1 MKRRRIERPFILIN
15 MAMSADGKI
24 ASADRTVSSFGSPL
38 DHENLLRLR
47 ATTDAVMCGAR
58 TAETAGVTLGA
69 GGKRYEA
76 RRVREGRAPQNLR
89 IVVSGSGSISPDAEL
104 FRHHFSPII
113 VLTTDRIRTKKENR
127 LTKLGAHVERCGA
140 KEIDLRAAMSW
151 LRKKWRVQR
160 LVCEGGGALND
171 AMIRD
176 DLVDEIH
183 LTICPIIIG
192 GRESPT
198 IADGTGF
205 PTLADCAKFQLK
217 SRRRKGD
224 EMFLVYERGE
234 D

>member
-24 ASADRTVSSFGSPL
+24 ASADRSVSSFGSRL

-76 RRVREGRAPQNLR
+76 RRLREGRAPQNLR

-113 VLTTDRIRTKKENR
+113 VLTTDRIGTRNENR
-127 LTKLGAHVERCGA
+127 LTKLGAHVERFGA
-140 KEIDLRAAMSW
+140 KEIDLRAATSW

-171 AMIRD
+171 AMIRAE
-176 DLVDEIH
+176 LVDEIH

-192 GRESPT
+192 GREAPT

-224 EMFLVYERGE
+224 EMFLVYERGSQ
-234 D
+234 